1 VKKDDLEREFIDLEG
16 QIRSSAQHVGDS
28 DSRLMLGTVLLGRAI
43 IKLDRTSTF
52 LSRVN
57 ISVGV
62 VVVLIGVFQIFLML
76 RAR

>member
-1 VKKDDLEREFIDLEG
+1 MKKDDLEREFIDLEG